1 MQFARI
7 TILAALLE
15 MCSCSGLAPKEVI
28 PPPKVILGA
37 TLIDGTGRPPI
48 VNSIVI
54 VHVGKVLVA
63 TASAGVTIPE
73 KAEITNAVGL
83 YVTPVNTGSRLE
95 YGAPADLL
103 LLQANPLDNPLILS
117 NPMRVMKTGEWM
129 NARK

>member
-54 VHVGKVLVA
+54 VLVA